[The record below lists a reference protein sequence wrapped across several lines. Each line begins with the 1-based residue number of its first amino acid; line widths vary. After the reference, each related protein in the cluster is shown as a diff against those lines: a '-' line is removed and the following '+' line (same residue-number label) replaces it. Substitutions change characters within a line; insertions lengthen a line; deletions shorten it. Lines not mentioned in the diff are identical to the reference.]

1 MSTIGASHNQFETAA
16 ASKRPMKRLVAAII
30 VVALSF
36 CMICGKVL
44 LDARHAAWDR
54 AVEVATSLAATL
66 NSEIARNIESYDLS
80 LQGVVDGLK
89 FPEIVDVSPAL
100 RQAILFDRSATAKHL
115 HAILLLD
122 ENGILR
128 LDSRTAFP
136 ERENLADRDYFKVHK
151 DGDAPRIF
159 ISEPILSSKTHSYV
173 IAISRRLTHADGS
186 FAGVVVGAIRLSYFQ
201 QLFKEASLSTGS
213 NITLSRMNG
222 TLLMRWPYQEDMLG
236 RDLKG
241 GELYKHLAVARA
253 GHFEADTLLDGVRRL
268 VVYSQIG
275 DLPLVIGVG
284 QSTDEIYAGWRVY
297 ARTSG
302 SMVALL
308 CALSLLLTLYLA
320 REMKRRNAAET
331 TLETL
336 AMTDGL
342 TDLANRRHFNEALE
356 REWRRASREKTP
368 LALVMCDAD
377 LFKTYNDRNGHQAGD
392 NLLRAIGS
400 AMNQCV
406 RRGTDVAARYGGD
419 EFAILLPGA
428 SAEAAAQVAEQVRSR
443 LTEICIQRG
452 IVPSTISLG
461 AASVVPGGSVDQ
473 KSLVAS
479 ADEATYRAKK
489 LGRDRVEIA
498 PSRAAKLTLV
508 TDAERQSAA

>member
-1 MSTIGASHNQFETAA
+1 MSAFGASHNQFEAVA
-16 ASKRPMKRLVAAII
+16 SSKRPVKRLVAAII

-36 CMICGKVL
+36 CLICGKVL
-44 LDARHAAWDR
+44 LDARRAAWDR
-54 AVEVATSLAATL
+54 AVEVATSMAATL
-66 NSEIARNIESYDLS
+66 NTEIARNIESYDLS
-80 LQGVVDGLK
+80 LQGVVEGLK

-115 HAILLLD
+115 HAIMLLD

-136 ERENLADRDYFKVHK
+136 EHESHADRDYFQVHRS
-151 DGDAPRIF
+151 GNSPRIF
-159 ISEPILSSKTHSYV
+159 ISEPILSPKTHNHIV
-173 IAISRRLTHADGS
+173 AISRRLTHADGT
-186 FAGVVVGAIRLSYFQ
+186 FAGVIVGAIKLSYFQ

-222 TLLMRWPYQEDMLG
+222 TLLMRWPYREDMLG
-236 RDLKG
+236 RNLQG
-241 GELYKHLAVARA
+241 GELYKHLAVARS
-253 GHFEADTLLDGVRRL
+253 GHFEANTLLDGVHRL

-297 ARTSG
+297 ALTIG

-320 REMKRRNAAET
+320 REMKRRNAAES
-331 TLETL
+331 TLEVL

-342 TDLANRRHFNEALE
+342 TDLANRRHFNEAID
-356 REWRRASREKTP
+356 REWRRASRERSP

-377 LFKTYNDRNGHQAGD
+377 LFKNYNDCNGHQAGD

-400 AMNQCV
+400 AMNQSI
-406 RRGTDVAARYGGD
+406 RRGTDIVARYGGD
-419 EFAILLPGA
+419 EFAILLPGV
-428 SAEAAAQVAEQVRSR
+428 SVEAAAQIAEQVRSR
-443 LTEICIQRG
+443 LTETCIQRG
-452 IVPSTISLG
+452 IVPSTISVG
-461 AASVVPGGSVDQ
+461 VASVVPGGSVDQ
-473 KSLVAS
+473 KSLVAA
-479 ADEATYRAKK
+479 ADEAAYRAKK
-489 LGRDRVEIA
+489 LGRNRVEIA
-498 PSRAAKLTLV
+498 PSRTSKLTLV
-508 TDAERQSAA
+508 GNADQQSAA